1 MMKLK
6 KTLQLFITSLL
17 LLFLVKN
24 DAFAFTMGSTNFS
37 VDGTNFD
44 TGGGVS
50 SSPNFLVS
58 SFAGEDYL
66 ANAASNNLSN
76 SPGLAFLPSP
86 TPTPTPTSAS
96 SSSSSTSTT
105 TTTVVVTAT
114 PIPTPIPAQVALGPA
129 EAGLS
134 PTSNTPS
141 QLFDI
146 ALIIDKPLID
156 NSRNLAARVTFTS
169 FGTKDTPV
177 DMDFVILDA
186 AGKQRYKTTGKTV
199 IQTEGVYNQAFK
211 DLSIPN
217 GKYTLLLSTL
227 YNVNVKDEFRQQFE
241 VRSQKSVLNFLWPW
255 GLFIIPPL
263 LLPLVIILW
272 KRRHKT

>member
-1 MMKLK
+1 MHKKLIA
-6 KTLQLFITSLL
+6 LFTIIFTLL
-17 LLFLVKN
+17 LTVKP
-24 DAFAFTMGSTNFS
+24 AFAFTMGSTNFS

-66 ANAASNNLSN
+66 VNAASNNFSN
-76 SPGLAFLPSP
+76 DPGLAFLPSP

-96 SSSSSTSTT
+96 SSSPSTSTT

-114 PIPTPIPAQVALGPA
+114 PTPTPIPAQVALGPA
-129 EAGLS
+129 EAAELS
-134 PTSNTPS
+134 PTPNTPS

-146 ALIIDKPLID
+146 ALIIDQPLIND
-156 NSRNLAARVTFTS
+156 SHKLAARVTFTS

-177 DMDFVILDA
+177 DMEFVILDT

-199 IQTEGVYNQAFK
+199 IQTEGVYNQTFK
-211 DLSIPN
+211 DLSIPD
-217 GKYTLLLSTL
+217 GKYTLLVSTL
-227 YNVNVKDEFRQQFE
+227 YNVNVKDEFRQPFE

-255 GLFIIPPL
+255 GLFIVTPL
-263 LLPLVIILW
+263 LLLLVIILW
-272 KRRHKT
+272 KRRLKA